1 MIKREAKRC
10 PWSGSDPLYIAYHDE
25 EWGVPKSDAR
35 ALFEKL
41 VLEGFQAGLS
51 WITILRKREAFRA
64 AFDNFDAQA
73 MARYGPRK
81 VASLLKDEG
90 IVRHRGKIEAA
101 ISNARAFLELE
112 FGSRLQP
119 VPVELR
125 RRRPEAERLQENGRP
140 SDRDSGEQGSIQGA
154 KEPRLPLHRTDHA
167 ARLHAER
174 GHGQRP
180 SHRLLPPCRMR
191 EACSAVQPL
200 EPRGSALRG

>member
-1 MIKREAKRC
+1 MSKAEAKRC
-10 PWSGSDPLYIAYHDE
+10 PWSGSDALYIAYHDE

-90 IVRHRGKIEAA
+90 IRAA
-101 ISNARAFLELE
+101 SRQDQSRDLKCQGLPRA
-112 FGSRLQP
+112 
-119 VPVELR
+119 
-125 RRRPEAERLQENGRP
+125 
-140 SDRDSGEQGSIQGA
+140 
-154 KEPRLPLHRTDHA
+154 
-167 ARLHAER
+167 
-174 GHGQRP
+174 
-180 SHRLLPPCRMR
+180 
-191 EACSAVQPL
+191 
-200 EPRGSALRG
+200 